1 MNQERDITNDISR
14 SATLL
19 TQSISNQSLVTA
31 SLKECITD
39 ILKRIVYI
47 KQIWYSRETYRF
59 SQMLISDVLN
69 AFCALSS
76 TDQRVFYFYLRSSIE
91 NFYKSSILAD
101 DHAQV
106 AYYQAENDFNQ
117 LTATNFNFIW
127 QFKYLKF
134 EYSYFS
140 DLVHFNPTLK
150 CNTTDEFITETLR
163 KNDFSEYKVLSQAAF
178 SMLNLLEVYSDFY
191 QRMPA
196 FEPREDS
203 FYRRKD
209 LRRFM
214 KKLIK

>member
-1 MNQERDITNDISR
+1 MNQEHEIVSDISR
-14 SATLL
+14 SASLL
-19 TQSISNQSLVTA
+19 LKSIPNQNLVTE
-31 SLKECITD
+31 SLQQCITD
-39 ILKRIVYI
+39 TLGNIVYI
-47 KQIWYSRETYRF
+47 KQIWYSRESYRF
-59 SQMLISDVLN
+59 SQMLISDILN

-101 DHAQV
+101 DRTQV
-106 AYYQAENDFNQ
+106 AYYQAENNFKQ

-134 EYSYFS
+134 EYNHFS

-150 CNTTDEFITETLR
+150 CNTTDEFISETLR
-163 KNDFSEYKVLSQAAF
+163 KNDFSEYEVLSQAAF

-209 LRRFM
+209 LRKFM